1 VPQDRPAG
9 PRAPADRATGPGAR
23 LPGNTRIPRGDRAGR
38 PDSSGRPDP
47 ATRSPRTRLRPDR
60 PPLRASRADRRGG
73 ARGGGPRR
81 PPRWLTVNRGEP
93 SRRVG
98 ITLLVIAI
106 VLTLFAG
113 RLVQL
118 QGMDSARYKAAAA
131 AEQVR
136 VNPLPAL
143 RGTIFG
149 ANGQPLAITTE
160 TYTVTSDPTL
170 IADDKKP
177 AVAQELA
184 GPLHLT
190 AAKVLSMLRYPK
202 SFGGGTQWVPL
213 AKGVSTTD
221 EAKIEAF
228 DIPGIAMTPS
238 FVRSYPDGSATA
250 NLVGFTNVPQKT
262 GVITGQSGIE
272 AEYNKLLTGTT
283 GSEQV
288 MVGADDVPI
297 PLAGSENK
305 PAKDGAS
312 IRLTIIPALQY
323 QAQQACQQEVAKT
336 HAENCSV
343 VIMQPKTG
351 AILAM
356 AQWPTYD
363 QDTFTSVDQTTNIP
377 DHYMFD
383 PGSTAKVITAAAA
396 FERGGQTPMDSYKIP
411 YVIYKGGQAIHD
423 AEWSPGEKYTIAGII
438 ANSSNIGMSQV
449 AEHISPQVQYD
460 YLRAFGLGE
469 PTGLGLPD
477 EEPSASYASTALPP
491 PSQWAGDTRY
501 TLSYGQGVSVNA
513 VQMAS
518 VYATIA
524 NDGVRVQPTLIAGT
538 YNAAGQYVPAK
549 PSPSTKVIQPKTAK
563 ELISILQQVP
573 AVDDQANQRWGDIA
587 GYAIAAKTGTSSEP
601 ALEGQKPCPK
611 TNQLCVHGSSY
622 IGMAPGNNPQVV
634 VAVNVQDPKTKTD
647 YFGDQVAGPVFFS
660 AMNAALQ
667 TLQIQPQ
674 PGLVAPH
681 VRLNAR

>member
-1 VPQDRPAG
+1 
-9 PRAPADRATGPGAR
+9 
-23 LPGNTRIPRGDRAGR
+23 
-38 PDSSGRPDP
+38 
-47 ATRSPRTRLRPDR
+47 
-60 PPLRASRADRRGG
+60 
-73 ARGGGPRR
+73 
-81 PPRWLTVNRGEP
+81 
-93 SRRVG
+93 
-98 ITLLVIAI
+98 

>member
-1 VPQDRPAG
+1 VPPGRPAG
-9 PRAPADRATGPGAR
+9 SRAPEDRATGPGAR
-23 LPGNTRIPRGDRAGR
+23 LPGNARIPRGDGTARRVSG
-38 PDSSGRPDP
+38 GRPDP
-47 ATRSPRTRLRPDR
+47 VTRPPRARLRPGK
-60 PPLRASRADRRGG
+60 PPPRGTRGG

-93 SRRVG
+93 GRRVG

-131 AEQVR
+131 AEQVQ

-149 ANGQPLAITTE
+149 ANGQQLAMTIE

-170 IADDKKP
+170 IADEKKP
-177 AVAQELA
+177 ALARELA

-190 AAKVLSMLRYPK
+190 AAKVLNLLRHPSSPQY
-202 SFGGGTQWVPL
+202 VRL

-221 EAKIEAF
+221 EPKIAAL

-238 FVRSYPDGSATA
+238 FVRAYPDGSATA
-250 NLVGFTNVPQKT
+250 NLVGFTNVDPKT
-262 GVITGQSGIE
+262 GVITGQSGLE
-272 AEYNKLLTGTT
+272 KQYNTLLTGTT

-288 MVGADDVPI
+288 MVGADGVPI

-323 QAQQACQQEVAKT
+323 QAQLACQQEVAKT
-336 HAENCSV
+336 RAENCSV

-363 QDTFTSVDQTTNIP
+363 QDTFTSVDQTANIP
-377 DHYMFD
+377 DSYMFE

-449 AEHISPQVQYD
+449 AEHVSPPVQYD

-469 PTGLGLPD
+469 PTGLGLPN
-477 EEPSASYASTALPP
+477 EEPNADYASTALPP
-491 PSQWAGDTRY
+491 PSKWAGDTRY
-501 TLSYGQGVSVNA
+501 TLAYGQGVSVNA

-549 PSPSTKVIQPKTAK
+549 PSPSAKVIQPKTAK
-563 ELISILQQVP
+563 DLISILQQVP
-573 AVDDQANQRWGDIA
+573 AVDDLANQRWGDIN
-587 GYAIAAKTGTSSEP
+587 GYAIAAKTGTSSEHSPKCP
-601 ALEGQKPCPK
+601 ASNP
-611 TNQLCVHGSSY
+611 LCVHGSSY

-660 AMNAALQ
+660 AMNSALQ

>member
-1 VPQDRPAG
+1 
-9 PRAPADRATGPGAR
+9 
-23 LPGNTRIPRGDRAGR
+23 
-38 PDSSGRPDP
+38 
-47 ATRSPRTRLRPDR
+47 
-60 PPLRASRADRRGG
+60 
-73 ARGGGPRR
+73 
-81 PPRWLTVNRGEP
+81 
-93 SRRVG
+93 
-98 ITLLVIAI
+98 
-106 VLTLFAG
+106 
-113 RLVQL
+113 
-118 QGMDSARYKAAAA
+118 
-131 AEQVR
+131 VR

-449 AEHISPQVQYD
+449 AEHITPQVQYA